1 MRAPAAHEGTCDDAG
16 FARHGAGQIP
26 EERQMTTPL
35 DSRGMTMRDAL
46 GAAAD
51 RWPDAGLF
59 CAPPEAGRDWDPE
72 GRELSY
78 ADIRAEADRIA
89 ATLIRAGYGR
99 GHRIALDLEN
109 RPEHIIWKFAANAA
123 GASIVPMNPDLRPA
137 EVAYIL
143 TDSAPQL
150 AIVAR
155 GRARAFAEANAGQRQ
170 DTRRHIPT
178 LVLEDIDPDA
188 LVPAP
193 NLPAARGAVTPQDE
207 GSLIYTSGTTGK
219 PKGCMLSQ
227 GYELHVGRWY
237 AQTQGMLGLTEGD
250 RLYNPLPL
258 FHVNALVM
266 SFFGMFH
273 LGGCQIQPR
282 RFTRAGWW
290 ADIAGCRATIAHYL
304 GVVIP
309 VLLATDAS
317 AAERAHGL
325 RVVMGAGIEPSLH
338 ALAQDRFGVPLI
350 EGWGMTEMCRAIVA
364 DAEPRMID
372 TRAIGRPR
380 AGLEAKVVDAEDR
393 EVAHGAPGEMVLRH
407 SAATPREGFF
417 SGYLNQPEATE
428 EAWRGGWFH
437 TGDTVTMDDSGMIC
451 FVDRKKNIIR
461 RSGENIAAAE
471 VEACLMGHPA
481 VAQVAVIA
489 AADPIREEEVMACVV
504 LKNGVPA
511 SEAQARALFDHAFAR
526 MAYYKAPGWLLF
538 RDDLPVTGTQ
548 KVQKHALFPDGG
560 DPTDGAHDF
569 RTLKKRDAAI

>member
-1 MRAPAAHEGTCDDAG
+1 M
-16 FARHGAGQIP
+16 I
-26 EERQMTTPL
+26 TPL
-35 DSRGMTMRDAL
+35 DTRGMTMRDAL

-51 RWPDAGLF
+51 RWPDSGLF

-78 ADIRAEADRIA
+78 GQIRAEADRLA
-89 ATLIRAGYGR
+89 ASLVRAGYGR
-99 GHRIALDLEN
+99 GHRIAIDLEN
-109 RPEHIIWKFAANAA
+109 RPEHIIWKFAANAV

-150 AIVAR
+150 AIVAAN
-155 GRARAFAEANAGQRQ
+155 RARAFAEANAIQRQ
-170 DTRRHIPT
+170 GTRRHIPT
-178 LVLEDIDPDA
+178 VALDAVDPEA
-188 LVPAP
+188 LLPAP
-193 NLPAARGAVTPQDE
+193 NIPAQKGPVVPTDE
-207 GSLIYTSGTTGK
+207 GSLIYTSGTTGR

-237 AQTQGMLGLTEGD
+237 AEASGMLGLTEGD

-266 SFFGMFH
+266 SFFGMLH
-273 LGGCQIQPR
+273 IGGCQIQPR

-290 ADIAGCRATIAHYL
+290 ADIAGRRATIAHYL
-304 GVVIP
+304 GVIIP
-309 VLLATDAS
+309 VLLATEPS
-317 AAERAHGL
+317 AAERSHGL

-338 ALAQDRFGVPLI
+338 APAQERFGVPLI

-380 AGLEAKVVDAEDR
+380 AGLEAKVFDADDR
-393 EVAHGAPGEMVLRH
+393 EAAYGEPGEMVLRH
-407 SAATPREGFF
+407 SAETPREGFF
-417 SGYLNQPEATE
+417 SGYLNKTDATE
-428 EAWRGGWFH
+428 EAWRSGWFH
-437 TGDTVTMDDSGMIC
+437 TGDTVTMDASGMIY

-471 VEACLMGHPA
+471 VEACVMAHPA
-481 VAQVAVIA
+481 VAQVAVISA
-489 AADPIREEEVMACVV
+489 LDPIREEEVMACVV
-504 LKNGVPA
+504 LKSGVA
-511 SEAQARALFDHAFAR
+511 ADAALARAIFDHVFSSL
-526 MAYYKAPGWLLF
+526 AYYKAPGWLLF

-548 KVQKHALFPDGG
+548 KVQKHAMFPDGQ
-560 DPTDGAHDF
+560 DPTQGAFDF
-569 RTLKKRDAAI
+569 RPLKKRDGA